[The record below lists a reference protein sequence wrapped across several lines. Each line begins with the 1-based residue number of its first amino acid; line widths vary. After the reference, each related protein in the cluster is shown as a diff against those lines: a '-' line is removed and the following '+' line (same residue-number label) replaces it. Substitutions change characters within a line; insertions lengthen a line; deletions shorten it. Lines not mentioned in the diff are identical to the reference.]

1 MFLAANLSLSTL
13 PDPLCPFGWAALLPA
28 GPVGI
33 CLGSLLVTG
42 AFWRGWLF
50 WALCTSGLVPG
61 LENVQGTTVA
71 MGLPCVASVPCSA
84 SWELSRLGPFASE
97 WSRDS
102 DPGKSEA
109 ETPARSLNLGSFLGV
124 DKRVHF

>member
-1 MFLAANLSLSTL
+1 MAVKLSLLTL

-42 AFWRGWLF
+42 AFWRNWLF

-61 LENVQGTTVA
+61 LENILGTTAV
-71 MGLPCVASVPCSA
+71 MGLPCVASVPCST
-84 SWELSRLGPFASE
+84 SWELSLLQPLPLSGAGTRILAKGKLRLRQDPSIWAPF
-97 WSRDS
+97 
-102 DPGKSEA
+102 
-109 ETPARSLNLGSFLGV
+109 
-124 DKRVHF
+124 